1 MGRGGSSFD
10 VLALLLLWSACECVR
25 FSEYSES
32 TALILFEYVIMTSMF
47 LYGVVQPGASVV
59 PLTGVSD
66 LVCVSFCFS
75 ESLQ

>member
-1 MGRGGSSFD
+1 MGRGGSSLD

-25 FSEYSES
+25 FSEHSEPM
-32 TALILFEYVIMTSMF
+32 ALTLFEYVIMTSMF

-59 PLTGVSD
+59 VTLTGVSA
-66 LVCVSFCFS
+66 LVCVPSS